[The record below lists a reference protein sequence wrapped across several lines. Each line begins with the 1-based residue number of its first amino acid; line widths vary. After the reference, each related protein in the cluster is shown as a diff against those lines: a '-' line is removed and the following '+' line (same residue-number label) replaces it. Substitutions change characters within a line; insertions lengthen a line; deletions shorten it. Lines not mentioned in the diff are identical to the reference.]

1 MKIEA
6 ANNTE
11 NIQTKIEK
19 KSAYDTEDGFSFR
32 DLIGGT
38 GVPTSLGLSEYMN
51 DYLTNSLL
59 TSDEEDVNSLR
70 ASFKYDCLTMDRN
83 DAMFFANSVKG
94 ENYAFSVNGEVLM
107 QNQATSVQEVSQV
120 YKSAEVSKTLV
131 DMLANSQ
138 QTGKSVRIDF
148 GNDISAIMKVS
159 VDGKISAQFI
169 PSDKAAEEYLRN
181 NIGYLEQAFEEQE
194 IPYTELSYRQQR
206 QKRQDQQNSSNTNR
220 QFYYQDREDE
230 KEG

>member
-6 ANNTE
+6 TNNTDT
-11 NIQTKIEK
+11 IKTKVDK
-19 KSAYDTEDGFSFR
+19 KYDYDTEDGFSFR
-32 DLIGGT
+32 DLLGMGN
-38 GVPTSLGLSEYMN
+38 PTSFGVSSVIN
-51 DYLTNSLL
+51 DFM
-59 TSDEEDVNSLR
+59 TSDFLNADIDEVNNLR
-70 ASFKYDCLTMDRN
+70 SSFKYDCLTMDRN

-94 ENYAFSVNGEVLM
+94 ENYTFTVNGQVLM
-107 QNQATSVQEVSQV
+107 ENQATSVQEVAQT
-120 YKSAEVSKTLV
+120 YKSAEVSKTLI

-138 QTGKSVRIDF
+138 QTNKPVRIDF
-148 GNDISAIMKVS
+148 GNDISAIMRVNS
-159 VDGKISAQFI
+159 DGKISAQFI

-206 QKRQDQQNSSNTNR
+206 QQKQQSGNGNSNR